1 MRFTRMAR
9 SGLVA
14 ALLGLSSCATDSHLK
29 PPPRPPEY
37 VLPPGDDAR
46 FSEPPSYPEKTLNQ
60 GLPKKDDLDLGI
72 PPSMRGPSSRF
83 GAGGPGGPGGMPGG

>member
-1 MRFTRMAR
+1 MRITRMALG
-9 SGLVA
+9 GLA
-14 ALLGLSSCATDSHLK
+14 LTLLGISGCWTTDTHLK

-37 VLPPGDDAR
+37 VLPPPDDAR
-46 FSEPPSYPEKTLNQ
+46 FSEPPNYPDRTLNQ

-72 PPSMRGPSSRF
+72 PPSMRTPNRF